1 MIENIGLVLEG
12 GGMRG
17 VYTAG
22 VLDFFMEKDIWFK
35 NTVGVSAGACHG
47 CSYVCRQ
54 KGRAK
59 HISIEYVDNKEYCS
73 FSSLIKTGDF
83 FGEEFAYHRI
93 PEELYPI
100 DNKAFK
106 ENGMNLYAV
115 VTNCETGE
123 AEYMKIEDM
132 FEDIE
137 KVRACAS
144 LPLLSRFVKINGKDY
159 LDGGVAS
166 SVPLKAFE
174 DMGLEKNLVILTQ
187 PRDYKKSPNKALP
200 LIKLKYRKYP
210 KFIESMARRH
220 ETYNTELEYVRKREG
235 ENKVFVIAPEKSLEV
250 SRIEK
255 NKDKLRAVY
264 ETGYK
269 DAEKAFTAL
278 KKFLKE

>member
-1 MIENIGLVLEG
+1 MIENTGLVLEG

-22 VLDFFMEKDIWFK
+22 VLDFLMEKGIWFK

-73 FSSLIKTGDF
+73 VSSLIRTGDF
-83 FGEEFAYHRI
+83 FGEKFAYHKI

-100 DNKAFK
+100 DNEAFK
-106 ENGMNLYAV
+106 ENKMNLYTV

-123 AEYMKIEDM
+123 AEYMKVEDM
-132 FEDIE
+132 LEDIE
-137 KVRACAS
+137 KVRASAS

-166 SVPLKAFE
+166 SVPLKYFE
-174 DMGLEKNLVILTQ
+174 DMGLKKNLVILTQ
-187 PRDYKKSPNKALP
+187 PRNYKKFPNKAMP

-210 KFIESMARRH
+210 KFVKAMAMRH
-220 ETYNTELEYVRKREG
+220 ETYNAELEYVRRREK
-235 ENKVFVIAPEKSLEV
+235 ESKVFVIAPENPLEV
-250 SRIEK
+250 SRIERDK
-255 NKDKLRAVY
+255 EKLRAVY
-264 ETGYK
+264 ETGYR
-269 DAEKAFTAL
+269 DAENAFEAL
-278 KKFLKE
+278 KKFLEE

>member
-1 MIENIGLVLEG
+1 M
-12 GGMRG
+12 
-17 VYTAG
+17 
-22 VLDFFMEKDIWFK
+22 
-35 NTVGVSAGACHG
+35 
-47 CSYVCRQ
+47 
-54 KGRAK
+54 
-59 HISIEYVDNKEYCS
+59 
-73 FSSLIKTGDF
+73 
-83 FGEEFAYHRI
+83 
-93 PEELYPI
+93 
-100 DNKAFK
+100 
-106 ENGMNLYAV
+106 
-115 VTNCETGE
+115 
-123 AEYMKIEDM
+123 
-132 FEDIE
+132 
-137 KVRACAS
+137 
-144 LPLLSRFVKINGKDY
+144 
-159 LDGGVAS
+159 AS

-174 DMGLEKNLVILTQ
+174 DIGFEKNLVILTQ

-220 ETYNTELEYVRKREG
+220 ETYNTELEYVRKREE